1 MEMVC
6 MKIFHKCALLAW
18 LGIVLS
24 GCGSSPTFLNPAS
37 SIAKHEA
44 KLYNNI
50 LIMALVV
57 FVLVEI
63 SLIWI
68 LIRDRNP
75 KGDNKPPKQIYG
87 NSKLEIT
94 WTVIPVLLTVVL
106 FVMTVQTM
114 QSVAAPAPSA
124 TDINVHVIGHQWW
137 WEFVYTD
144 LGIKTANELHIP
156 LGATVQI
163 ALDSIDVIHSF
174 SIPQLSG
181 KTDVVPGQTNHM
193 WLTANQTGV
202 LMGQCAEFCGIEHAL
217 MRIEVVVDSQ
227 DDFNAWVSNQQKPAV
242 QPQTEEEQEGFKIVS
257 SLCASCHSLN
267 PAEPEDKVGPNLA
280 HLFSRSTFAG
290 ATYDLTEENLSRWL
304 HDTQPMKPGNKMN
317 LKLTPEEIEHLLAYL
332 KLLK

>member
-1 MEMVC
+1 
-6 MKIFHKCALLAW
+6 MKIFHKCALLTW

-24 GCGSSPTFLNPAS
+24 GCGPSPTFLNPAS
-37 SIAKHEA
+37 SIAEHEA

-63 SLIWI
+63 CLIWI

-75 KGDNKPPKQIYG
+75 KGDNTPPKQIYG

-94 WTVIPVLLTVVL
+94 WTVIPVLLTVIL

-114 QSVAAPAPSA
+114 QSVAAPAASA
-124 TDINVHVIGHQWW
+124 NDINLHVIGHRWW
-137 WEFVYTD
+137 WEFDYTN

-156 LGATVQI
+156 VGATVQI
-163 ALDSIDVIHSF
+163 TLDSVDVIHSF
-174 SIPQLSG
+174 WVPQLSG

-193 WLTANQTGV
+193 WLTADQTGV
-202 LMGQCAEFCGIEHAL
+202 FIGQCAEFCGLEHAL
-217 MRIEVVVDSQ
+217 MRIKVFVDSQ

-242 QPQTEEEQEGFKIVS
+242 QPQTAEEQAGFEDVS
-257 SLCASCHSLN
+257 GVCASCHSLN
-267 PAEPEDKVGPNLA
+267 PAESENKVGPNLA

-290 ATYDLTEENLSRWL
+290 ATYDLTEENLRGWL
-304 HDTQPMKPGNKMN
+304 HDTQLMKPGNIMSI
-317 LKLTPEEIEHLLAYL
+317 KLAPEEIDRILAYL

>member
-1 MEMVC
+1 MELVC
-6 MKIFHKCALLAW
+6 MKIFHKCALLAS

-114 QSVAAPAPSA
+114 QSVAAPAVRSN
-124 TDINVHVIGHQWW
+124 DINLHVIGHRWW
-137 WEFVYTD
+137 WEFDYTD

-156 LGATVQI
+156 VGATVQI
-163 ALDSIDVIHSF
+163 TLDSVDVIHSF
-174 SIPQLSG
+174 WVPQLSG
-181 KTDVVPGQTNHM
+181 KTDAIPGQTNHM
-193 WLTANQTGV
+193 WLNADQTGAFI
-202 LMGQCAEFCGIEHAL
+202 GQCAEFCGTEHAM
-217 MRIEVVVDSQ
+217 MRVIVVVDSQ
-227 DDFNAWVSNQQKPAV
+227 DDFNTWVANQQKPAA
-242 QPQTEEEQEGFKIVS
+242 QPQTEDEQAGYKLTS
-257 SLCASCHSLN
+257 TLCASCHSLN
-267 PAEPEDKVGPNLA
+267 PAETDAKVGPNMA

-290 ATYDLTEENLSRWL
+290 ATYDLNEENLRRWL
-304 HDTQPMKPGNKMN
+304 QDTQPMKPENDMN
-317 LKLTPEEIEHLLAYL
+317 LKLTPEEIDDLLAYL
-332 KLLK
+332 TLLK